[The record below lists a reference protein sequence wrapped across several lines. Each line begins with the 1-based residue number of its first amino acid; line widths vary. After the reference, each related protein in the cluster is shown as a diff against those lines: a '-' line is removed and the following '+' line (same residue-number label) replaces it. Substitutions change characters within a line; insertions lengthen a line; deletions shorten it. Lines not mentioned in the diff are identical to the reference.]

1 MTIKTTKWQDETRYL
16 LQNRPVTVTYKMIAD
31 AIGVT
36 EAWVKLFAIGRT
48 ENPGVNTVEAMNN
61 YLKSYKVS

>member
-1 MTIKTTKWQDETRYL
+1 MIIKTTKWQDETRTL
-16 LQNRPVTVTYKMIAD
+16 LQNRPVTITYKMIAE

-61 YLKSYKVS
+61 YLKSHKVN

>member
-1 MTIKTTKWQDETRYL
+1 MTIKTTKWQDETRHL

-61 YLKSYKVS
+61 YLKTYKVS

>member
-1 MTIKTTKWQDETRYL
+1 MTIKTTKWQDETRHL

-31 AIGVT
+31 ALGVT
-36 EAWVKLFAIGRT
+36 EAGVKLFAIGIT

-61 YLKSYKVS
+61 YLKTYKVS